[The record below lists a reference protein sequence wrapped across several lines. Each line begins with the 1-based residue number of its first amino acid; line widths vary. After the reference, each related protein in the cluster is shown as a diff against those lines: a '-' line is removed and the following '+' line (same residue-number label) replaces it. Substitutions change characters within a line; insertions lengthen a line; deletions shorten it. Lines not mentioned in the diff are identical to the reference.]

1 MDNEEAEPLDSPEPI
16 AQGEPIEVIGQQR
29 RRENSLQANLA
40 ELKRQENEMRLKLKI
55 LATKEKMGR
64 MQEKLDE
71 QALEDSF
78 YNDLPDKE
86 GYRRFR
92 TEKWEREFEELV
104 IRLKQIEDAELDET
118 ITIEEATEAKKVITK
133 EIKRLKSIKSNV
145 NTKNR
150 FNKLR
155 RGIQK
160 TMKGINSVTKG
171 MGKLGDSMG
180 QGQFGQKGGEGQSF
194 ENFFSD
200 RKTTTKT
207 KTTTKKRR
215 KSSKKSSKTKKKR
228 RKSRRKKTTSV
239 QTTEPSSG
247 MGDFFKGI

>member
-1 MDNEEAEPLDSPEPI
+1 M
-16 AQGEPIEVIGQQR
+16 
-29 RRENSLQANLA
+29 
-40 ELKRQENEMRLKLKI
+40 KLKLKI
-55 LATKEKMGR
+55 LATKEKMGK

-92 TEKWEREFEELV
+92 IEKWEREFEELV
-104 IRLKQIEDAELDET
+104 IRLKQIEDAELDKT
-118 ITIEEATEAKKVITK
+118 ITVEEATEAKKVITK
-133 EIKRLKSIKSNV
+133 EIKRLKSIKSSV
-145 NTKNR
+145 DMKNK

-160 TMKGINSVTKG
+160 TMKGIGSVTNEL
-171 MGKLGDSMG
+171 GKFGDQM
-180 QGQFGQKGGEGQSF
+180 GQFGTGQKFGGEGQQF

-207 KTTTKKRR
+207 TTTKKRR
-215 KSSKKSSKTKKKR
+215 KSSKKK
-228 RKSRRKKTTSV
+228 RKKSKRKKS
-239 QTTEPSSG
+239 PSSSSREPQTQTDTWG
-247 MGDFFKGI
+247 GF